1 MIASLLDAERLAV
14 IAYGAARARLG
25 ELGADFL
32 AHERAHARAL
42 EKGLVL
48 LGVEPEP
55 PRPRSA
61 YATDFPPLNSRE
73 DALRF
78 AVDVEQ
84 TQVAA
89 YGDSLPAVFTPE
101 LRVTIATI
109 FATQAEHLAVLQ
121 GELGEPQSPRDFI
134 VGEPPE

>member
-1 MIASLLDAERLAV
+1 VIAALLDAERLAV
-14 IAYGAARARLG
+14 IAYGSARARLG
-25 ELGADFL
+25 ELGTDLL

-42 EKGLVL
+42 EKALVR

-61 YATDFPPLNSRE
+61 YAQDFPPLRTRE

-89 YGDSLPAVFTPE
+89 YGDSIPAVFTPE
-101 LRVTIATI
+101 VRVTVATI
-109 FATQAEHLAVLQ
+109 FATQAEHLAVL
-121 GELGEPQSPRDFI
+121 LGALDEPQSPRDFL
-134 VGEPPE
+134 VGEPE